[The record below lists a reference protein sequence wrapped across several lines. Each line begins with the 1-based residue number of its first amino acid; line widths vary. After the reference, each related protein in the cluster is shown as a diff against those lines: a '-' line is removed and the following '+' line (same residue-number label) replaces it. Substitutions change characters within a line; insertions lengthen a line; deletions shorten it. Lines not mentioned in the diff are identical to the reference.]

1 MKIITLVE
9 NTSVSE
15 IYKPTHGLCFY
26 IETPGHKI
34 LFDLGPNKLFLE
46 NAAKLGVNIADVDTV
61 IISHGHYDHGGGL
74 KLFLEKN
81 STAKVYIRENAFRP
95 HSLRKL
101 FLHIPVGLDRR
112 LEKSNRIIFT
122 GEDYVIDD
130 SLHVFSGVEKR
141 FLYSRSNRS
150 LYEKVDGKYVRDAF
164 EHEQSLIISEGD
176 SKVLVAG
183 CAHCGIVNVVDKA
196 REITDRKITHT
207 ISGIHLMNPV
217 ITGPVRRYVGT
228 LGARLMEYP
237 IDFYTCHCIGM
248 REYALLRAV
257 MGKQI
262 KYAATGSWI
271 DI

>member
-15 IYKPTHGLCFY
+15 IYKSTHGLCFY
-26 IETPGHKI
+26 IETQGHKI

-46 NAAKLGVNIADVDTV
+46 NAGKLGVNVADVDTV

-101 FLHIPVGLDRR
+101 FLHIPVGLDRK
-112 LEKSNRIIFT
+112 LEKNKRIIFT

-130 SLHVFSGVEKR
+130 TLHIFSGVKKR
-141 FLYSRSNRS
+141 ELYAKSNKY
-150 LYEKVDGKYVRDAF
+150 LYEKIDGKQVQDTF
-164 EHEQSLIISEGD
+164 EHEQNLIISEGD
-176 SKVLVAG
+176 RNVLVAG
-183 CAHCGIVNVVDKA
+183 CAHCGIVNIVDMA

-207 ISGIHLMNPV
+207 IAGIHLMNPI
-217 ITGPVRRYVGT
+217 ITPPVREYVGL
-228 LGARLMEYP
+228 LGTRLMEYP
-237 IDFYTCHCIGM
+237 IDYYTCHCIGL
-248 REYALLRAV
+248 REYALLRTV
-257 MGKQI
+257 MGRQI